1 MATKRDGS
9 NPLMAAAAKK
19 AKKDVASTSKRKYT
33 EETPGGLLIVRAPRN
48 DTQIPP
54 RQPTAGPS
62 EPPPAA
68 KKFKAD
74 GTSRGLSVPATGT
87 RTASVDP
94 VVEKDVREMEDEAD
108 RLRRASRAHTTI
120 DPTLAS
126 TSISFRPPSPEKPPP
141 KPKPKAAKGK
151 KDKARAITVV
161 DTQVPIL
168 DGTPQAERNKLLR
181 GDAMAAIARDRERE
195 AGEQQPKSHSRRSS
209 LGGRGKRISSSF
221 QAGAFT
227 LPHPKVNDDS
237 FYKHIDRDLPDAEQL
252 RQLFTWTASR
262 ASTSSAE
269 EAPPEDAAG
278 LESIKDDMVRMLAER
293 RIDLSLFGPEDD
305 EDMAAATGTNAQ
317 NEKNRQWE
325 VVYTKQL
332 QDAQDEDEDWKKAKY
347 FYEAHAEKERKR
359 LAGRRSVRS
368 SSSSPSSHS
377 HPSLQ
382 LPDPTLLS
390 DRLRHGLQLAQAPSP
405 SPAST
410 QIRARLP
417 ALQFKFD
424 LLHANLNSARTCA
437 RVAGRALDARFG
449 MLGEGLAG
457 RAGDPTQM
465 HATAVAGPSGVGG
478 GGEETHTHNLLR
490 ALTRVDMARPPG
502 MVGDAARRAAR
513 EVERATKAGEG
524 ERRLTLTA
532 PPGGA
537 GAGGTGSG
545 GAGTPR
551 RPGTP
556 RRERERTP
564 GGRERER
571 TPGK

>member
-1 MATKRDGS
+1 MATKRDAS

-48 DTQIPP
+48 DAQSRE

-74 GTSRGLSVPATGT
+74 TSSRGLSVPANRT

-94 VVEKDVREMEDEAD
+94 IVEKDVREMEDEAD
-108 RLRRASRAHTTI
+108 RLRRASRAHTII
-120 DPTLAS
+120 DPSLAS
-126 TSISFRPPSPEKPPP
+126 TSMSFRPTSPEKPPP

-151 KDKARAITVV
+151 KDKGVRVV

-181 GDAMAAIARDRERE
+181 GDAMAAIARDRERGRTPE
-195 AGEQQPKSHSRRSS
+195 ADQEPKGHSRRSS

-227 LPHPKVNDDS
+227 LPHPKVHEES
-237 FYKHIDRDLPDAEQL
+237 FYKHIDRELPDAEQL
-252 RQLFTWTASR
+252 RQLLTWSASR
-262 ASTSSAE
+262 ASTSAVAE
-269 EAPPEDAAG
+269 LPPEDAAG
-278 LESIKDDMVRMLAER
+278 LEGIKDGMVRMLAER
-293 RIDLSLFGPEDD
+293 RIDLSLFGPEDE
-305 EDMAAATGTNAQ
+305 EDMAAKGTNAQ

-332 QDAQDEDEDWKKAKY
+332 QDAQDEDEEWKKTKY
-347 FYEAHAEKERKR
+347 FYEAHAVKEQKR
-359 LAGRRSVRS
+359 LAERRSSRS
-368 SSSSPSSHS
+368 SSSSP
-377 HPSLQ
+377 
-382 LPDPTLLS
+382 LPDPALLS
-390 DRLRHGLQLAQAPSP
+390 DRLRHGLRLAQAPSP

-417 ALQFKFD
+417 ELQWKFD

-449 MLGEGLAG
+449 LLGEGLAG
-457 RAGDPTQM
+457 RAGDPHVT
-465 HATAVAGPSGVGG
+465 ATALAGPSGVGG
-478 GGEETHTHNLLR
+478 APAHTHDLLR

-513 EVERATKAGEG
+513 EVERATRAGEG
-524 ERRLTLTA
+524 ERRLTLTGA
-532 PPGGA
+532 AGGSGSGA
-537 GAGGTGSG
+537 GAGGG
-545 GAGTPR
+545 GGTPR

-571 TPGK
+571 TPGR